1 MPFPHSP
8 SSFVTSSPEF
18 KESPLLLMDLLTVES
33 ALNVT
38 RDLQLLLVE
47 IFKMHGIFFLQH
59 LDLFKHTNTVFYLI
73 VVDSCASRSRVL

>member
-1 MPFPHSP
+1 MMYSFLVCKMPFPHSP

-33 ALNVT
+33 ALHVT

-47 IFKMHGIFFLQH
+47 IFKMHGIFFTT
-59 LDLFKHTNTVFYLI
+59 FRPI
-73 VVDSCASRSRVL
+73 